1 MEVGLVQ
8 ILVASVVSDPENL
21 VEEKVHVVQYFL
33 FSLEVGNLELEE
45 DLVLLKDCSDTAPPW
60 LCQIESGFTV

>member
-1 MEVGLVQ
+1 MGMEVGLVQ

-33 FSLEVGNLELEE
+33 LSLEVGNLELEE
-45 DLVLLKDCSDTAPPW
+45 DLVLLKEQA
-60 LCQIESGFTV
+60 